1 MISELLSL
9 ESCCHR
15 VVSGIILGC
24 CLCNLESQLLN
35 IYISEELKIKIIK
48 VMTLSVTGGEKEL
61 VYLQSM
67 IKSPDAKLV
76 LFLLWCL
83 MFSCL

>member
-9 ESCCHR
+9 EPCCHR

-24 CLCNLESQLLN
+24 CLRNLEQLLK

-76 LFLLWCL
+76 LFLLW
-83 MFSCL
+83 F